1 MGIPMR
7 VEDVRKVGVVGAGV
21 MGTQIGELF
30 AQKGFRVSM
39 VDIDQKA
46 LIRSRRQI
54 ESKLRNRLFMVPSRI
69 SWSLDLYE
77 AVKDVDLVVETVTED
92 LNLKVRI
99 FAQLDQSTPKHA
111 ILVSNSSTF
120 PITWIVDKV
129 SEERRPKCASLHF
142 MNPVGASKIVEVVK
156 GTYTSD
162 ETIQVLE
169 ALVRKLG
176 KKPIVLKKES
186 PGFIINRVLG
196 AILRESY
203 RLLEEG
209 VASAEE
215 IDEALTNIREN
226 RSKSVTLERD
236 LKEKYEELSARIT
249 DIRGNLT
256 STLKGLE
263 AELKEEVT
271 ALHGKISGV
280 QEGLSSLRDSLEG
293 RLDSLT
299 KEINELK
306 AEIGKVES
314 AAEDLRERENKR
326 HEWTVDA
333 INAIVN
339 KPFLR
344 RPKIPEPAD

>member
-1 MGIPMR
+1 MR

-129 SEERRPKCASLHF
+129 SEERRAKCANLHF

-176 KKPIVLKKES
+176 KKPIVLKKET

-215 IDEALTNIREN
+215 IDEALKLGLWLPMGPFRLSDLIGIDVIYY
-226 RSKSVTLERD
+226 SMKSTYDLFKLEYLRPPNF
-236 LKEKYEELSARIT
+236 LKEMVERGELGMKT
-249 DIRGNLT
+249 K
-256 STLKGLE
+256 KGFY
-263 AELKEEVT
+263 T
-271 ALHGKISGV
+271 Y
-280 QEGLSSLRDSLEG
+280 
-293 RLDSLT
+293 
-299 KEINELK
+299 
-306 AEIGKVES
+306 
-314 AAEDLRERENKR
+314 
-326 HEWTVDA
+326 
-333 INAIVN
+333 
-339 KPFLR
+339 
-344 RPKIPEPAD
+344 